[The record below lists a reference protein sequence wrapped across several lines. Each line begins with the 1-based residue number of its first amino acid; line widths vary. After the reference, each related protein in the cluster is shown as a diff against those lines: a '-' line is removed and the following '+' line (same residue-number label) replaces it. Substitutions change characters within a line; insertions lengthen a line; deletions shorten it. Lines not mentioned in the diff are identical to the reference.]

1 MKLKNKSIKMELKTK
16 EVLIRMTKTQKD
28 LLSEYSWQNRVSI
41 SQVIRDFVDTLKLK
55 NVNIN

>member
-1 MKLKNKSIKMELKTK
+1 MELKTK

-41 SQVIRDFVDTLKLK
+41 SQVLRDFVDTLKLK
-55 NVNIN
+55 